1 MRGRFRTGTAAI
13 GLAALLVTAC
23 GSLGGGSGSGA
34 GSTAGSPG
42 GEVKVGLS
50 SILSGPAASAGTGTD
65 AGVMAYLKAVNDKGG
80 INGYKFTFEEQDNK
94 YDPAQSAIVAR
105 DMVSKGVFTIVTEG
119 TANLAATVPITDPAG
134 IPVMTESDGGA
145 VTPPGK
151 FAHAYGVN
159 PDYAAMATL
168 GAKFILDK
176 LNQKKVSF
184 IYVNTATGAPAK
196 EAFPAYF
203 TKHGG
208 QVLDTEAVPQATTDW
223 TPFAQKLKASGATTV
238 YSFILDSQM
247 AGLQK
252 AADAIGYK
260 PTWVCWFYVYTPA
273 YLKLAGPLATGV
285 YTSQFTI
292 PLDKTSDPAVKE
304 FQTAMQKYAPP
315 SELDSPVAAQGWTL
329 GAIIAYGV
337 RQATAGGKKLTAQN
351 YERALSNV
359 NSVQI
364 GLVPAI
370 TYNADTHA
378 GASKAGWFKIDNGKL
393 VEYSPFED
401 LPKPGA

>member
-1 MRGRFRTGTAAI
+1 MNRLGRI
-13 GLAALLVTAC
+13 GRSAAALAGVLGMAC
-23 GSLGGGSGSGA
+23 GSLGDGGGSGTSNTSA
-34 GSTAGSPG
+34 PQ
-42 GEVKVGLS
+42 ELKIGLS

-65 AGVMAYLKAVNDKGG
+65 AGVMAYLKSMNDKGG

-105 DMVSKGVFTIVTEG
+105 QMVSDGVFTIVTEG
-119 TANLAATVPITDPAG
+119 TANLAATTPITDPAG
-134 IPVMTESDGGA
+134 IPVMTESDGGV

-151 FAHAYGVN
+151 YVHAFGVN

-176 LNQKKVSF
+176 LNQKKVAF
-184 IYVNTATGAPAK
+184 IYVNTATGEPAK
-196 EAFPAYF
+196 TAFPAYY
-203 TKHGG
+203 TGHGG
-208 QVLDTEAVPQATTDW
+208 QILDTEAVPQSTTDW
-223 TPFAQKLKASGATTV
+223 APFAQKLKASGATTV

-252 AADAIGYK
+252 AADAIGFK
-260 PTWVCWFYVYTPA
+260 PTWVCWFYVYTPS

-304 FQTAMQKYAPP
+304 FQAAMQKYAPP
-315 SELDSPVAAQGWTL
+315 SEFDSPVAAQGWTL

-337 RQATAGGKKLTAQN
+337 RQATAGGKKLTAQS
-351 YERALSNV
+351 YEQALSNV
-359 NSVQI
+359 NGVQI
-364 GLVPAI
+364 GLVPGI
-370 TYNADTHA
+370 TYNAQTHA

-393 VEYSPFED
+393 TEYSPFED